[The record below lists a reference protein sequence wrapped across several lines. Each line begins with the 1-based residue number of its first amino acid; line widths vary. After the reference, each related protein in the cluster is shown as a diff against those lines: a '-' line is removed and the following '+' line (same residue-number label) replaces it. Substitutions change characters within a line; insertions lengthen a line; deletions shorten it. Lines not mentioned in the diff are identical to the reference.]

1 MKTLI
6 LLVII
11 LQINVAFLNSTQD
24 ASQRNTTYREYTGEC
39 GVEVIDANVYGRIK
53 ELVAMRIKLLVYD
66 FSFPNASADPFRTSD
81 HYFKPNKFYRAF
93 QKHGQ
98 TLLALAFNYGI
109 LSVFTLELGVITER
123 IELRDVP
130 SGCFAEIS
138 GPKKMDILLDAI
150 FHGFEK
156 GENAHIQIEPFERVC
171 HEIIMTSS
179 IYADFEDRCCHWD
192 AQKKKITCSKDIY
205 NFWVKLLNVLLLILK
220 VLVFVF
226 GPLMIPRWLYTS
238 QPHRV
243 RYLVKLK
250 EPLVKFITVANP
262 GNVERY
268 VARSKK
274 IIDLTSVERGFPTC
288 KLELKNFTPG
298 DRIRVKIS
306 SYRLLIN
313 YGKLLLENKVPVGLF
328 KVLKRAICL
337 CKLKEISPFN
347 DCCDS
352 PILPVK
358 QIKDIKWIHFCK
370 LLTRIMLILLLP
382 LPYYIRITL
391 FYMYESEEI
400 DARFK
405 ATDKLG
411 KTIRFNFRFMHSL
424 GPTHGLFI
432 GIYIVYI
439 FTACFLAYSHQR
451 GKDSHFQRVM
461 IKSFR
466 ELRNSVWLSSLKFLT
481 FNILYPMRK
490 FGLLGII
497 VGLIYWPFAIPFS
510 LLVCVIYCLP
520 LFYLIFRMLRYARD
534 ASTLKEDDDDEI
546 LFMADKQRINKKLE
560 EEMEKLKTGSL
571 LREFKQ
577 RRKSKADSKINLHK
591 ISSENLGDKKKVK
604 DKDEEKC
611 KDKETEKDNDK
622 EKDVDKEKETDKEVT
637 KDRLIQQ
644 DSIGTFSSFESEET
658 DQMLKQQ
665 QSEMESSAKKTNRD
679 KIKFIVLRAWQ
690 NLVGLM
696 CIIAMAA
703 VMMLMAECVGY
714 MVEMFVFT
722 LMGIIVNAG
731 AVLRYVTLS
740 LLVIL
745 YSYDCYNNVAK
756 QYLKLNQAM
765 FAEVKDRIHGI
776 SEVTSLPSY
785 LQENMGFKAQEAS
798 DQAEHENP
806 DDIAS
811 GEDGEALLPQNIFW
825 DLNDLI
831 LFIDSDDVPRVP
843 RKLFE
848 ELCEIRVSGSPG
860 PVYLSLLAATK
871 RFLIIVI
878 FLLFV
883 LIVVMSFGEIY
894 QVSSTNQMLA
904 TFAGGFL
911 PLMLRKVLQ
920 PIAPEPELK
929 SLTFKSKMDEIIK
942 NYHQL
947 WPMFDL
953 PLEPYPEEEDEKD
966 KDSENEGGSDQPDG
980 CSSRLKQMRNDFKKA
995 VSFSFDKQSDQFK
1008 IEMDEG
1014 PEKDID
1020 ILFVIPSEL
1029 DPNRN
1034 SWGPRSKSDF
1044 RRKAIRKDIPS
1055 SPTNRKSLNALQRM
1069 TSIGNFIKDNLDV

>member
-1 MKTLI
+1 M
-6 LLVII
+6 
-11 LQINVAFLNSTQD
+11 
-24 ASQRNTTYREYTGEC
+24 
-39 GVEVIDANVYGRIK
+39 
-53 ELVAMRIKLLVYD
+53 
-66 FSFPNASADPFRTSD
+66 
-81 HYFKPNKFYRAF
+81 
-93 QKHGQ
+93 
-98 TLLALAFNYGI
+98 
-109 LSVFTLELGVITER
+109 
-123 IELRDVP
+123 
-130 SGCFAEIS
+130 
-138 GPKKMDILLDAI
+138 
-150 FHGFEK
+150 
-156 GENAHIQIEPFERVC
+156 
-171 HEIIMTSS
+171 
-179 IYADFEDRCCHWD
+179 
-192 AQKKKITCSKDIY
+192 
-205 NFWVKLLNVLLLILK
+205 
-220 VLVFVF
+220 
-226 GPLMIPRWLYTS
+226 
-238 QPHRV
+238 
-243 RYLVKLK
+243 
-250 EPLVKFITVANP
+250 
-262 GNVERY
+262 
-268 VARSKK
+268 
-274 IIDLTSVERGFPTC
+274 
-288 KLELKNFTPG
+288 
-298 DRIRVKIS
+298 
-306 SYRLLIN
+306 IN

-347 DCCDS
+347 DCCDAS
-352 PILPVK
+352 ILPFKKVK
-358 QIKDIKWIHFCK
+358 DVKWIHFCK
-370 LLTRIMLILLLP
+370 LLTRIMLIVLLP
-382 LPYYIRITL
+382 LPYYVRVFL
-391 FYMYESEEI
+391 YYMYESKEI
-400 DARFK
+400 DARFR
-405 ATDKLG
+405 ATDKLE
-411 KTIRFNFRFMHSL
+411 KTIRFNFRFMHYL

-497 VGLIYWPFAIPFS
+497 VGLIYWPLAIPFS

-560 EEMEKLKTGSL
+560 DEMEKLKTGSL

-577 RRKSKADSKINLHK
+577 RRKSKADSKMNLHK
-591 ISSENLGDKKKVK
+591 ISSENLGEKKKNRE
-604 DKDEEKC
+604 KDEDKAKEKE
-611 KDKETEKDNDK
+611 KEADK
-622 EKDVDKEKETDKEVT
+622 EKDIEKDIEREIYKEQ
-637 KDRLIQQ
+637 LIQQ
-644 DSIGTFSSFESEET
+644 DSIGTFSSFESDEA
-658 DQMLKQQ
+658 DQMLKHQPN
-665 QSEMESSAKKTNRD
+665 EIDHNER
-679 KIKFIVLRAWQ
+679 VLRKKKREGIKRLVQGLWQ

-696 CIIAMAA
+696 CIVAMAS

-806 DDIAS
+806 DDICE
-811 GEDGEALLPQNIFW
+811 GENGEVLLPPNLFW

-953 PLEPYPEEEDEKD
+953 PLELYPEEEDEKGED
-966 KDSENEGGSDQPDG
+966 DENEGGSDQPDG
-980 CSSRLKQMRNDFKKA
+980 LLSRLQQKRNEFKKA
-995 VSFSFDKQSDQFK
+995 VSFSLDKQSDKCK
-1008 IEMDEG
+1008 IEIEEE

-1020 ILFVIPSEL
+1020 ILFIIPSEL
-1029 DPNRN
+1029 DTNRN
-1034 SWGPRSKSDF
+1034 SWGPRSKPEF
-1044 RRKAIRKDIPS
+1044 RRKAIRKDVPS
-1055 SPTNRKSLNALQRM
+1055 SPTNRKPMNALQRM